1 MAVSGQRAATMS
13 QPQLVLLTTALQGI
27 RVNDAVRSVV
37 ASSPRSARSGVSATR
52 PPPTQPPR
60 AAVASENFVPDNAL
74 EVEGRTDW
82 RMNVKA
88 KPVRDAPLGKRIRE
102 FLSDVEARIAS
113 AKVGSLGTI
122 AHERRHILAS
132 VVGGAADAGFL
143 ITLGQAI
150 EQLRALS
157 EQPLPEEL
165 VGGREAAGTGRHLA
179 SVYLMFVAYASRRCL
194 VVSCVLNTYIYIHIY
209 IYIYTCLKSFFCC
222 TWCWRP

>member
-27 RVNDAVRSVV
+27 RVNDAVHSVV

-60 AAVASENFVPDNAL
+60 AAVASEHFVPDNAL

-102 FLSDVEARIAS
+102 FLSDVEARVAS
-113 AKVGSLGTI
+113 AKVGSPGTI

-150 EQLRALS
+150 EQLLNNKSDNRVGPAKGCAAAVRGWGCGPDSWRCRHHAIGLS
-157 EQPLPEEL
+157 ASSPLAFVRLFSKE
-165 VGGREAAGTGRHLA
+165 GRLHQRIHTA
-179 SVYLMFVAYASRRCL
+179 SACTS
-194 VVSCVLNTYIYIHIY
+194 
-209 IYIYTCLKSFFCC
+209 YTSL
-222 TWCWRP
+222 